1 MWKSAAVALIS
12 GLSAAPAFAAD
23 TYKFEPDHT
32 SAIFTYEHFGLSHPS
47 GKIMGAKG
55 TLVLDD
61 DPTKDVVDVSLDM
74 NTMTTALPDFDTM
87 LKGKD
92 YFDVAQFP
100 TATFKSTSV
109 VLTTAPAAAPT
120 AAGDTTDADAAP
132 KTAPQTAD
140 VTGDMTIHG
149 ITKSVVL
156 HVSFNKKAFNPAL
169 FKTGYGF
176 TATAHLQ
183 RSDFDLKKYEPF
195 VGDDIDLVIEAE
207 AF

>member
-1 MWKSAAVALIS
+1 MWKSAAVVLVL
-12 GLSAAPAFAAD
+12 GFTAAPAIAAD

-61 DPTKDVVDVSLDM
+61 DATKDVVDVSLDM
-74 NTMTTALPDFDTM
+74 NTLTTALPDFDAM

-109 VLTTAPAAAPT
+109 VLTTAPATDNGT
-120 AAGDTTDADAAP
+120 AADS
-132 KTAPQTAD
+132 PQTAD

-156 HVSFNKKAFNPAL
+156 HVTFNKKAFNPAL

-176 TATAHLQ
+176 TATTHLQ